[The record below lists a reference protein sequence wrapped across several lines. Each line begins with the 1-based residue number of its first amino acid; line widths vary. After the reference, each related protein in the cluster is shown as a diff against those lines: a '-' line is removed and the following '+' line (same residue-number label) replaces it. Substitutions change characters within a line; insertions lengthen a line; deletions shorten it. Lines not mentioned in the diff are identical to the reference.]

1 MAGGKGAKV
10 QVTEYYMSMH
20 QGICSTMDALLKIIV
35 KEKVAWSG
43 YLSGQTVINI
53 NQPDLF
59 GGVKKEGGVKG
70 NMYFLPGDADQ
81 VLPDVLAQRLG
92 RANGADAPGYRGLA
106 SAFFIGDKHRGFY
119 WTANNPYLP
128 GIWATGRR
136 APVGLNPSYALI
148 PRPGSNFFP
157 FTSVAGL
164 AGFNVEAL
172 TPSGRTAIV
181 LSSTGIQLW
190 DMASRTLTS
199 EIVADNPA
207 GYDIGVDSETSFYGV
222 IGGPALRHYDVDGSY
237 TVVTTD
243 FDTPVIGGVQYVAGR
258 VIVLPGSDAD
268 LTFNFFNGSSV
279 ANVSVGFNATGFFE
293 GSDGDAWLVGPVR
306 SGGDVGIGHLMPD
319 GSVDVFFVHTG
330 SDADCGGID
339 NGNGQFFIAQQ
350 NAGGFLIDKL
360 TQAIVHTSTSTN
372 VGPGGNE
379 LREDFNIARNSS
391 SNLIWIGFAQW
402 SAATGELVRSV
413 VPANWKSA
421 SAQRTVYDRLNNS
434 LLSYEAFTSTSATW
448 RDLDRGDLDANPAH
462 IIYEALTNTDWGMGS
477 PTSLIDVDSF
487 EDAGVV
493 LYNEPLG
500 LSMIWTR
507 QSSIQDF
514 IQEVLDHIQAALFV
528 DPQTGLLTLKL
539 IRGDYDIG
547 TLSTIDPSN
556 ATLSNFGRKL
566 WGEIVNEIS
575 VTWTNPE
582 NEQDETVTVHDLAS
596 ITTQGGVITDSRNYY
611 GVRYALLAQRLAAR
625 DLRSAGAPLA
635 ACDAEVD
642 RSLWFLRPA
651 SVVLLDWPE
660 YGLVGLV
667 MRVTSIDYGKPGDP
681 TLKLSLIEDVFGLDA
696 GDYVD
701 PPSTS
706 WEDTSAA
713 PTPMSEQEALTLPYF
728 MAKNAVTSIE
738 GATYPEVL
746 AGVLGASSNADAYG
760 FELWGLVTLTDGS
773 TEWQSL
779 ASLNIVGR
787 GELAAN
793 LAAEAATTS
802 ATFASYVG
810 AKRPQ
815 TTGFAIIG
823 AGGETGNEI
832 ALITATGSSYSLARG
847 VLDTVPKAWTAGTPV
862 WFIDGEAL
870 FEDPDA
876 RSVAEVVEYRL
887 LTRTSQGM
895 LSLAA
900 ASVLEATMSERP
912 WLPSRPANVTID
924 SVKFNT
930 AATAV
935 DMIGETV
942 VPVTWANRNRLLED
956 AIVLTWT
963 DATVTPETGQT
974 TTITVLKA
982 DETTVLATHT
992 GLIGT
997 SYNVPVSDF
1006 GSEVVGLIKVSA
1018 SRTDADGTFDSLQG
1032 HGIWIR
1038 VAAAGGA
1045 EGASGSGVASFA
1057 GAAAGASSL
1066 SASGTG
1072 TLSPSSSATAG
1083 SSLSGSGTGAGSFA
1097 GSSGSTPGYRFYG
1110 VRAKTTGVGYV
1121 SCNQFSLFEG
1131 GGSTDRSLAGTAG
1144 TDFSINN
1151 GFVASNVNDSNTST
1165 FCASANSSA
1174 AGTNGVL
1181 WIDFGSGNKFDIR
1194 KFGWR
1199 ARTDA
1204 SGENPL
1210 TWEVVAKQAS
1220 GDAWT
1225 VLCQLPN
1232 KASWTLGE
1240 YFEQTFLSL
1249 SYASQAVSSTA
1260 SNSVTPTY
1268 DGPAATFAVTSGS
1281 LPSGMSLNSS
1291 TGELTG
1297 TAGSTQS
1304 GIVITATLSDGSGV
1318 AVVSSSFTLTAAVGY
1333 RYYFLEFI
1341 TTPNGFIGASTI
1353 KLLDAGSTDHALS
1366 SGGAVATTVSYTQN
1380 GSFPVTNCNDGNDTS
1395 FTTSSAG
1402 TAAASGHGILIDMGS
1417 IYDITKLGYRSRSD
1431 SFGTV
1436 EAMKT
1441 GNVKAK
1447 VYAGASYTTL
1457 HAIDET
1463 ATPYGNN
1470 EYREYTL

>member
-1 MAGGKGAKV
+1 
-10 QVTEYYMSMH
+10 
-20 QGICSTMDALLKIIV
+20 
-35 KEKVAWSG
+35 
-43 YLSGQTVINI
+43 
-53 NQPDLF
+53 
-59 GGVKKEGGVKG
+59 
-70 NMYFLPGDADQ
+70 
-81 VLPDVLAQRLG
+81 
-92 RANGADAPGYRGLA
+92 
-106 SAFFIGDKHRGFY
+106 
-119 WTANNPYLP
+119 
-128 GIWATGRR
+128 
-136 APVGLNPSYALI
+136 
-148 PRPGSNFFP
+148 
-157 FTSVAGL
+157 
-164 AGFNVEAL
+164 
-172 TPSGRTAIV
+172 
-181 LSSTGIQLW
+181 
-190 DMASRTLTS
+190 
-199 EIVADNPA
+199 
-207 GYDIGVDSETSFYGV
+207 
-222 IGGPALRHYDVDGSY
+222 
-237 TVVTTD
+237 
-243 FDTPVIGGVQYVAGR
+243 
-258 VIVLPGSDAD
+258 
-268 LTFNFFNGSSV
+268 
-279 ANVSVGFNATGFFE
+279 
-293 GSDGDAWLVGPVR
+293 
-306 SGGDVGIGHLMPD
+306 
-319 GSVDVFFVHTG
+319 
-330 SDADCGGID
+330 
-339 NGNGQFFIAQQ
+339 
-350 NAGGFLIDKL
+350 
-360 TQAIVHTSTSTN
+360 
-372 VGPGGNE
+372 
-379 LREDFNIARNSS
+379 
-391 SNLIWIGFAQW
+391 
-402 SAATGELVRSV
+402 
-413 VPANWKSA
+413 
-421 SAQRTVYDRLNNS
+421 
-434 LLSYEAFTSTSATW
+434 
-448 RDLDRGDLDANPAH
+448 
-462 IIYEALTNTDWGMGS
+462 
-477 PTSLIDVDSF
+477 
-487 EDAGVV
+487 
-493 LYNEPLG
+493 
-500 LSMIWTR
+500 
-507 QSSIQDF
+507 
-514 IQEVLDHIQAALFV
+514 
-528 DPQTGLLTLKL
+528 
-539 IRGDYDIG
+539 
-547 TLSTIDPSN
+547 
-556 ATLSNFGRKL
+556 
-566 WGEIVNEIS
+566 
-575 VTWTNPE
+575 
-582 NEQDETVTVHDLAS
+582 
-596 ITTQGGVITDSRNYY
+596 
-611 GVRYALLAQRLAAR
+611 
-625 DLRSAGAPLA
+625 
-635 ACDAEVD
+635 
-642 RSLWFLRPA
+642 
-651 SVVLLDWPE
+651 
-660 YGLVGLV
+660 
-667 MRVTSIDYGKPGDP
+667 
-681 TLKLSLIEDVFGLDA
+681 
-696 GDYVD
+696 
-701 PPSTS
+701 
-706 WEDTSAA
+706 
-713 PTPMSEQEALTLPYF
+713 
-728 MAKNAVTSIE
+728 
-738 GATYPEVL
+738 
-746 AGVLGASSNADAYG
+746 
-760 FELWGLVTLTDGS
+760 
-773 TEWQSL
+773 
-779 ASLNIVGR
+779 
-787 GELAAN
+787 
-793 LAAEAATTS
+793 
-802 ATFASYVG
+802 
-810 AKRPQ
+810 
-815 TTGFAIIG
+815 
-823 AGGETGNEI
+823 
-832 ALITATGSSYSLARG
+832 
-847 VLDTVPKAWTAGTPV
+847 
-862 WFIDGEAL
+862 
-870 FEDPDA
+870 
-876 RSVAEVVEYRL
+876 
-887 LTRTSQGM
+887 
-895 LSLAA
+895 
-900 ASVLEATMSERP
+900 
-912 WLPSRPANVTID
+912 
-924 SVKFNT
+924 
-930 AATAV
+930 
-935 DMIGETV
+935 
-942 VPVTWANRNRLLED
+942 
-956 AIVLTWT
+956 
-963 DATVTPETGQT
+963 VTPETGQT